1 MGVSDNE
8 LNARSVYVFRCGE
21 SGIYAFTVD
30 RTGQILPRI
39 YPRIRWR
46 LQREVT
52 LQRDENVAKQ
62 ETIKATLDAI
72 RKCGFCLA
80 FAGAKSLGLLRQL
93 ET

>member
-21 SGIYAFTVD
+21 SGVYAFTVD
-30 RTGQILPRI
+30 RTGQIMPRI

-52 LQRDENVAKQ
+52 LQRNEN

>member
-1 MGVSDNE
+1 MGVGDNE

-21 SGIYAFTVD
+21 SGVYAFTVD

-52 LQRDENVAKQ
+52 LQRDEN
-62 ETIKATLDAI
+62 ETVKATLDAI

-80 FAGAKSLGLLRQL
+80 CAGVKSLGLLRQL